1 MALSD
6 KILKRK
12 LKKTEKTKLKIVQ
25 QKEKEQQIVSG
36 KVFCNLSYPSKLVS

>member
-25 QKEKEQQIVSG
+25 QKEKEQQLESG
-36 KVFCNLSYPSKLVS
+36 KSLSDFSC